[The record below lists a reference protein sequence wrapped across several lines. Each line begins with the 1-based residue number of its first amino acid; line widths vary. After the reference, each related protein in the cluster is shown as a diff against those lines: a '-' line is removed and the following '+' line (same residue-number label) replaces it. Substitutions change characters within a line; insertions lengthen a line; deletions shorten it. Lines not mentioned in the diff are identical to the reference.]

1 MALNRKKTHFAK
13 TNLRVKYQKL
23 QSIKI
28 QGSPF
33 IKLLRIP
40 LISLVEIHKPVKKY
54 IQENRNFVTKEIRNA
69 IMLQLNNMEN
79 FAGPSLEIQGSVR
92 YWPKRT
98 LFEKRAPK
106 FHHPLFYV
114 ICIKIKFCIIFAKGG
129 SIRLQR
135 AKKVQIRACFDLH
148 RIQDNK
154 KFKIITPIFG
164 SNVPRN
170 NKIT

>member
-1 MALNRKKTHFAK
+1 MVLNRKKTHFAK

-106 FHHPLFYV
+106 FHHPLFHV
-114 ICIKIKFCIIFAKGG
+114 ICIKIKFCIIFAKAAFDC
-129 SIRLQR
+129 R
-135 AKKVQIRACFDLH
+135 AQKKGLDQGLF
-148 RIQDNK
+148 
-154 KFKIITPIFG
+154 
-164 SNVPRN
+164 
-170 NKIT
+170 